1 MTGLRGRSK
10 YWRHRVKL
18 GDISYRIKV
27 PLALTAVI
35 LITVSVVTL
44 ALTWRAYEDLREDV
58 FHNAIDI
65 GSVLSNSLPNAMLH
79 DDLWGAYRLVQA
91 AEGWPEESS
100 SRLLVVVDGDGR
112 IYVSNKPKDL
122 PVTTPLRNHGA
133 ELARLEAE
141 VLKMTGPLE
150 PRPYEY
156 PGDQRLYV
164 ILPMLSDGVAIGTLI
179 VGYDRSLFQ
188 PRFYAIVKRVIYSAL
203 AVTALLLPFGW
214 YLGNRMVAPL
224 GQLANCMQ
232 KVGRQPPGEIVCT
245 LRQGQDE
252 IGLLGVSFQ
261 QMLGG
266 LAEKDQM
273 EKKML
278 ASERLAAVGRLAAGV
293 AHEINN
299 PLGGML
305 NALNT
310 FRRYSDTDDLGV
322 ETFALLERGLH
333 QIRETVSALLVE
345 ANPRSHQLTPEDIED
360 VRTLLMVDVSRKQIR
375 LKWLNGLTKP
385 IPLPSTPIR
394 QILINLSLNAVQATE
409 DGGEVVCQVG
419 AGDASFSMVVQN
431 EGSEISRD
439 RLNRLFEPFSEEA
452 GGNGLGLWVTY
463 QLIQQMNGSIDVQY
477 TRGRTI
483 FTVGLPILVDRGDG
497 NAASL
502 SG

>member
-1 MTGLRGRSK
+1 M
-10 YWRHRVKL
+10 KL

-27 PLALTAVI
+27 PLALTVVI
-35 LITVSVVTL
+35 LFTVSVVTL
-44 ALTWRAYEDLREDV
+44 ALTWRAYEDLRKDV
-58 FHNAIDI
+58 FHNAVEI
-65 GSVLSNSLPNAMLH
+65 GNVLSNSLPNAIMH

-91 AEGWPEESS
+91 AEGWPSEAS
-100 SRLLVVVDGDGR
+100 SRLLAVIDSDGR
-112 IYVSNKPKDL
+112 IYVSNKPDVL
-122 PVTTPLRNHGA
+122 EVTTPLRAHGA

-141 VLKMTGPLE
+141 VLKPTGDLK

-179 VGYDRSLFQ
+179 VGYDRSLFL
-188 PRFYAIVKRVIYSAL
+188 PRFYSIVKRVIYSAL
-203 AVTALLLPFGW
+203 AVTALLLPFAW

-224 GQLANCMQ
+224 GQLASCMG
-232 KVGRQPPGEIVCT
+232 KVGRQQPGEIVCT
-245 LRQGQDE
+245 LRQGKDE

-261 QMLGG
+261 KMLKE

-278 ASERLAAVGRLAAGV
+278 VSERLAAIGRLAAGV

-310 FRRYSDTDDLGV
+310 FRRYSDSDDLGK
-322 ETFALLERGLH
+322 ETLALLERGLQ

-360 VRTLLMVDVSRKQIR
+360 VRKLLMVDVSHKRIR
-375 LKWLNGLTKP
+375 LEWLNGVTQSV
-385 IPLPSTPIR
+385 PLPSTPIR

-409 DGGEVVCQVG
+409 EEGTVTCQVEIDKDRFTM
-419 AGDASFSMVVQN
+419 AVHN

-439 RLNRLFEPFSEEA
+439 RLNRLFEPFSDEA
-452 GGNGLGLWVTY
+452 VGNGLGLWVTY

-477 TRGRTI
+477 TQGRTI
-483 FTVGLPILVDRGDG
+483 FTVELPIQMDTGEKH
-497 NAASL
+497 AASL